1 MPQAAAAARSE
12 RQDLEQEQQKQQKLE
27 EQKQKR
33 LEQLKGST
41 PEAMQIMREAMGDSA
56 GQFMIASHGQVLP
69 SCRGLRLW
77 GPWNALADLSFG
89 QYMIASHV

>member
-1 MPQAAAAARSE
+1 MLQAAAAARSE

-27 EQKQKR
+27 QQKQKR

-69 SCRGLRLW
+69 SFKRRPNSARKSEYERGAHGLFQQL
-77 GPWNALADLSFG
+77 
-89 QYMIASHV
+89 